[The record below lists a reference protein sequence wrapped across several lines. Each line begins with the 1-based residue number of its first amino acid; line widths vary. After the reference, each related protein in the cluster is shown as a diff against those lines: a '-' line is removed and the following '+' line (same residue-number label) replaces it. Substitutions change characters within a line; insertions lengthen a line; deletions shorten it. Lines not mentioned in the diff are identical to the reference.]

1 MASIWNIAQDRH
13 ANARNPKGVLVMLWF
28 RTLHLLRQS
37 TISFIL
43 FLPLFILYRI
53 TVEWFL
59 GIELPWK
66 TRIGPGFRI
75 DHGQALI
82 VNDGTVF
89 GSNCTVR
96 NSTTIGNRRLKDGT
110 YSRSPRFGDRVD
122 IGANAVII
130 GPITIGDDVG
140 IGAGAVVL
148 KDVPSQH
155 IAVGNPARILPR
167 PMGPTTGSA

>member
-1 MASIWNIAQDRH
+1 MTSTWNIAQDWR
-13 ANARNPKGVLVMLWF
+13 ANAGNPKGQLVMLWF

-37 TISFIL
+37 IVSFIL

-59 GIELPWK
+59 CIELPWK
-66 TRIGPGFRI
+66 THIGPGFRI
-75 DHGQALI
+75 DHGQALV

-89 GSNCTVR
+89 GSDCTVR
-96 NSTTIGNRRLKDGT
+96 NSTTIGNRKLKDGT

-130 GPITIGDDVG
+130 GPITIGNDVA

-148 KDVPSQH
+148 KDVPAQH

-167 PMGPTTGSA
+167 PMDRAKDPA